1 MKHTADVITVSLDLF
16 FKGLSLSKIVDHLQQ
31 FHDTHVSDTT
41 VYRWIRK
48 YVVLMS
54 RHVDRLK
61 PQLSGRWHT
70 DETCLKVGG
79 RNEYMWNML
88 DAKTRFLIA
97 TQLTKRRTGAE
108 AERIIRQ
115 SVQRAGKQPRRWIT
129 DGLSSYKHAENGLG
143 RNAETV
149 HISGRRFTED
159 ANNNL
164 IERFHGTVKERTKV
178 MRGFRDDK
186 TAALF
191 AKGYRIYYNFVRPHK
206 ALRGLTPAEAAGL
219 QRRKT
224 KNRWLGII

>member
-1 MKHTADVITVSLDLF
+1 MKHTANAITVSLDLF

-31 FHDTHVSDTT
+31 FHDTDVSDTT

-48 YVVLMS
+48 YVALMGS
-54 RHVDRLK
+54 HLDRLK
-61 PQLSGRWHT
+61 PRLSGRWHT
-70 DETCLKVGG
+70 DETWLKVGG

-97 TQLTKRRTGAE
+97 TQVTKRRSGEE
-108 AERIIRQ
+108 AERIVRQ
-115 SVQRAGKQPRRWIT
+115 SVRRAGKKPNRWIT
-129 DGLSSYKHAENGLG
+129 DGLSSYRQAENGLG
-143 RNAETV
+143 GNAKTA
-149 HISGRRFTED
+149 HISGNRLTENP
-159 ANNNL
+159 NNNL

-178 MRGFRDDK
+178 MRGFRNNK

-206 ALRGLTPAEAAGL
+206 ALRGMTPAEAAGL
-219 QRRKT
+219 RRRKT